1 MRLRIPSL
9 SCNNRHRVVIY
20 SDDSIHTTNQYT
32 INHDTNILL
41 LSQLFKTHGIGY
53 IHLLLV
59 QNKPPFIQATVS
71 FNSNIVVRD
80 LKKSGLFFKSPVL
93 IPSTNVYIQIL

>member
-9 SCNNRHRVVIY
+9 SSNNKHRVVIY
-20 SDDSIHTTNQYT
+20 SDDSIHTINQYT
-32 INHDTNILL
+32 INHDTNILF

-53 IHLLLV
+53 IHLLLF